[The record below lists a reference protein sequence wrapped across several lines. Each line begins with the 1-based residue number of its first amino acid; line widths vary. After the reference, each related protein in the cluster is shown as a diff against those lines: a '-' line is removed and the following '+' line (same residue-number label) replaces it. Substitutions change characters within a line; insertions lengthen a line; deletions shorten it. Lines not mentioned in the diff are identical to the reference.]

1 MARAAGHRG
10 HSFTEL
16 GRSLRYLGP
25 HASSVAG
32 AFGSVLVAAGLTLV
46 APQFIR
52 LLIDR
57 GMEGGDWRWVAIPS
71 AALFGLALVRGVF
84 SFFQGYLSEK
94 VGQSVAFDLRND
106 LFVKLHRLS
115 FGFHDRA
122 QTGQLMTRMT
132 SDVENVRQFSGMG
145 LVNLVA
151 AIITM
156 AGTLVLLV
164 VLEPRLAVVTFVS
177 VVVIFIVFWVLVTR
191 IFPLHTGR
199 QQGWGKL
206 LAILQENL
214 AGVAVV
220 MAFGREGYERD
231 RYEAANEELYGQSLR
246 VLWGMSATMPLI
258 FLAGSLG
265 NLAVIWY
272 GGSLVISGEMSVG
285 SLVAFTTYLAFMLT
299 QVYPLGMVGGLMS
312 RAGAS
317 AVRVFEVIDT
327 ESEVSDEPGAG
338 DLGAIKGRLS
348 FDNVSF
354 RYAGQQDDVLAE
366 VSVDILPGQRVALVG
381 STGSGK
387 STMVNLVPRFYD
399 VREGC
404 IRVDGI
410 DIREVTL
417 ASLRAHI
424 GIVLQESTLF
434 GGTIKENIAFG
445 RPHATGD
452 EIVAAARVAQA
463 HDFITALP
471 AGYDTKV
478 GERGVTLSGGQRQR
492 LSIART
498 LLMDPVILLLDD
510 ATSSVDANTERD
522 LQEALEQLMVGRT
535 SLVIA
540 HRVSTVMRADRIL
553 VLEGGRIVA
562 DGGHDDLLRDS
573 PLYGEIVD
581 SQLQPEPP
589 ALRPGVGSVGPM
601 GEKS

>member
-1 MARAAGHRG
+1 MAEVSRRRDV
-10 HSFTEL
+10 SFAEL

-32 AFGSVLVAAGLTLV
+32 AFGSVLVVAGLTLV

-52 LLIDR
+52 LLIDK
-57 GMEGGDWRWVAIPS
+57 GIEGGDWRWVAIPS

-132 SDVENVRQFSGMG
+132 SDVENVRQFSGLG

-156 AGTLVLLV
+156 AGTLVLLL

-177 VVVIFIVFWVLVTR
+177 VVIIFIVFWVLVTR

-220 MAFGREGYERD
+220 KAFGREAYERD

-265 NLAVIWY
+265 NLAVVWY

-317 AVRVFEVIDT
+317 AVRVFEVMDT
-327 ESEVSDEPGAG
+327 ESEVSDKPGAG

-348 FDNVSF
+348 FDHVSF
-354 RYAGQQDDVLAE
+354 RYAGQRDDVLDD
-366 VSVDILPGQRVALVG
+366 VSVDILPGESVALVG

-399 VREGC
+399 VQEGS

-424 GIVLQESTLF
+424 GIALQESTLF
-434 GGTIKENIAFG
+434 GGTIRENIAFG
-445 RPHATGD
+445 RPDATHD
-452 EIVAAARVAQA
+452 EIVAAARAAQA
-463 HDFITALP
+463 HDFIAALP
-471 AGYDTKV
+471 AGYDSKV

-498 LLMDPVILLLDD
+498 LLVDPVILLLDD

-522 LQEALEQLMVGRT
+522 LQRALEQLMVGRT

-540 HRVSTVMRADRIL
+540 HRISTVIRADRIL
-553 VLEGGRIVA
+553 VLDGGRIVA

-581 SQLQPEPP
+581 SQLEPEPP
-589 ALRPGVGSVGPM
+589 A
-601 GEKS
+601 GERA